1 MATIQDIRYE
11 LGDTDVNFPI
21 MSDAEYTYF
30 LTKNDNSVRR
40 ASLDAAKSIML
51 KLSMRSDETVDLF
64 SIKGASAAKN
74 YITALQAYVKNPELN
89 QSLQVL
95 QGYAGGISKADM
107 QANDANLDN
116 NIIVT
121 PSQDTSGLPSLQFNI

>member
-1 MATIQDIRYE
+1 MTVQSLRYE

-51 KLSMRSDETVDLF
+51 KLSMRTDETVDLF
-64 SIKGASAAKN
+64 SIKGAAAAKN
-74 YITALQAYVKNPELN
+74 YIAALQAYVKNPELN

-107 QANDANLDN
+107 IANDANSDN
-116 NIIVT
+116 NIIIPPT
-121 PSQDTSGLPSLQFNI
+121 QNNTGLPTLSFNI

>member
-1 MATIQDIRYE
+1 MTVQSIRYE

-51 KLSMRSDETVDLF
+51 KLSMRTDETVDLF
-64 SIKGASAAKN
+64 SIKGAAAAKN

-107 QANDANLDN
+107 LANDANSDN
-116 NIIVT
+116 NIVVSPT
-121 PSQDTSGLPSLQFNI
+121 QNNTGLPTLSFNI

>member
-1 MATIQDIRYE
+1 MTVQSLRYE

-51 KLSMRSDETVDLF
+51 KLSMRTDETVDLF
-64 SIKGASAAKN
+64 SIKGAAAAKN
-74 YITALQAYVKNPELN
+74 YIAALQAYVKNPELN

-107 QANDANLDN
+107 IANDANSDN
-116 NIIVT
+116 NIIISPT
-121 PSQDTSGLPSLQFNI
+121 QNNTGFPTLSFNI

>member
-1 MATIQDIRYE
+1 MTVQSLRYE

-51 KLSMRSDETVDLF
+51 KLSMRTDETVDLF
-64 SIKGASAAKN
+64 SIKGAAAAKN
-74 YITALQAYVKNPELN
+74 YIAALQAYVKNPELN

-107 QANDANLDN
+107 IANDFTCLDVVLN
-116 NIIVT
+116 V
-121 PSQDTSGLPSLQFNI
+121 SDTFFRLSG

>member
-1 MATIQDIRYE
+1 MTVQSIRYE

-51 KLSMRSDETVDLF
+51 KLSMRTDETVDLF
-64 SIKGASAAKN
+64 SIKGAAAAKN
-74 YITALQAYVKNPELN
+74 YIAALQAYVKNPELN

-116 NIIVT
+116 NIIISPT
-121 PSQDTSGLPSLQFNI
+121 QNNTGLPSLSFNI

>member
-1 MATIQDIRYE
+1 MTVQSIRYE
-11 LGDTDVNFPI
+11 LGDTDVHFPI

-51 KLSMRSDETVDLF
+51 KLSMRTDETVDLF
-64 SIKGASAAKN
+64 SIKGAAAAKN
-74 YITALQAYVKNPELN
+74 YIAALQAYVKNPELN

-116 NIIVT
+116 NIIISPT
-121 PSQDTSGLPSLQFNI
+121 QNNTGLPSLSFNI

>member
-1 MATIQDIRYE
+1 MTVQSIRYE

-51 KLSMRSDETVDLF
+51 KLSMRTDETVDLF
-64 SIKGASAAKN
+64 SIKGAAAAKN
-74 YITALQAYVKNPELN
+74 YIAALQAYVKNPELN

-107 QANDANLDN
+107 LANDANSDN
-116 NIIVT
+116 NIVVSPT
-121 PSQDTSGLPSLQFNI
+121 QNNTGLPTLSFNI

>member
-1 MATIQDIRYE
+1 MTVQSIRYE

-51 KLSMRSDETVDLF
+51 KLSMRTDETVDLF
-64 SIKGASAAKN
+64 SIKGAAAAKN
-74 YITALQAYVKNPELN
+74 YIAALQAYVKNPELN

-107 QANDANLDN
+107 QANDSNLDN
-116 NIIVT
+116 NIIISPT
-121 PSQDTSGLPSLQFNI
+121 QNNTGLPSLSFNI